1 MTSTAIFS
9 FKRAGNACRLLL
21 LSALCA
27 LACSR
32 AAAVPAYPGLITM
45 KQPSGKTVSIYL
57 RGDEHNH
64 WGETPDGYTLLRD
77 GEGFWAFARATAEGG
92 IEASALRYD
101 GSSLA
106 AERAGIRKGLRPSRS
121 ISQPDVQQP
130 GVQKAKKLQVSN
142 SFPTKG
148 KHKLL
153 MLLINY
159 NDTET
164 LYTQADF
171 QNVMNQENYAGTGS
185 FRDYYLEQSFG
196 QLDIET
202 TVTPWV
208 KLNGAKRY
216 YGSEGAVAMITE
228 ALRMIEDQIDLREFD
243 NDGDGV
249 LDGLTVIHQ
258 GTGQEMTG
266 SSADIWSHSS
276 EIIGLTIDGI
286 AVKRYTIQPEQ
297 QREEKITN
305 IGVICHEFGHN
316 LGAPDFY
323 DTDYGQSGGT
333 YGGTGV
339 WDIMGGGAWNGDN
352 GSQPAAFNM
361 WQKWQYG
368 WITPTELT
376 AATRISNMPSSRLG
390 TAAYKINTTV
400 PGEYFIL
407 ENRQREGSFGTPLPG
422 SGLLI
427 YHIDENL
434 ISQSVEQNTLN
445 AQYPQAAYTVC
456 ANAGTDPSSS
466 SFSYGDV
473 TTAGTPFPGSAGIT
487 SFSDATLPSC
497 KSRSGRHSYFA
508 LKNITETG
516 GTISFDFIKETTPPA
531 PQDFHAE
538 TQRGKVNL
546 AWTAPQPEG
555 SYTAPQFYTVYR
567 NNAPIGTTSALAFAD
582 NEPDAD
588 GLLVYSVDATYSN
601 EMVSPYVEDS
611 LMIPTNRVTA
621 VTATRSSAT
630 NTLRWTLGNRL
641 TRVDITPNE
650 ADYTQLNIQGVDSV
664 DFVQRFSAADLTAYK
679 GARITAVAIF
689 PLSTSS
695 TSTYEVRVWETDKY
709 GKNPRIVSS
718 RPVSEFGVS
727 AWSRVMLT
735 EPVTI
740 IKGRDYYIGAH
751 LKSTQNGFSIMS
763 DLGPYQNGGCLLKFE
778 DEWEEAQNPQGNFY
792 LYAELQYPEA
802 KTQTVPTG
810 LDEPV
815 TDPFSQLQYPLGFR
829 VYRDGVEVGTTAN
842 LLFLDTAAPAG
853 EHDYA
858 ISSLF
863 RGGNESDT
871 VAFHFDGSE
880 QPTGIAITP
889 LADAPALRFT
899 RSSGSLT
906 LTGNGSVTA
915 TDTAGRTLLRR
926 ASSGETTLS
935 LAPGVY
941 IIRLAATDG
950 KVYTWK
956 VEL

>member
-27 LACSR
+27 IACSR
-32 AAAVPAYPGLITM
+32 AAAVPAYPGLITV

-130 GVQKAKKLQVSN
+130 GMQKAQKLQVSN

-376 AATRISNMPSSRLG
+376 AATHISNMPSSRLG
-390 TAAYKINTTV
+390 TVAYKINTTV

-473 TTAGTPFPGSAGIT
+473 TTAGTPFPGSACIT

-567 NNAPIGTTSALAFAD
+567 NNAPIGTTSALTFAD

>member
-27 LACSR
+27 IACSR
-32 AAAVPAYPGLITM
+32 AAAVPAYPGLITV

-57 RGDEHNH
+57 RGDERNH

-376 AATRISNMPSSRLG
+376 AATHISNMPSSRLG
-390 TAAYKINTTV
+390 TAAYKIDTTV

-679 GARITAVAIF
+679 GARITSVAIF

-727 AWSRVMLT
+727 AWSRVILM

-751 LKSTQNGFSIMS
+751 LKSTQNGFSLMS

-880 QPTGIAITP
+880 QPTGIATTP
-889 LADAPALRFT
+889 LAATPALRFT

>member
-9 FKRAGNACRLLL
+9 FKRAGSACRLLL

-27 LACSR
+27 IACSR
-32 AAAVPAYPGLITM
+32 AAAVPAYPGLITV

-57 RGDEHNH
+57 RGDERNH

-228 ALRMIEDQIDLREFD
+228 ALRMIEDEIDLREFD

-305 IGVICHEFGHN
+305 IGVVCHEFGHN

>member
-9 FKRAGNACRLLL
+9 FKRAGSACRLLL
-21 LSALCA
+21 LSALYA

-32 AAAVPAYPGLITM
+32 AAAVPAYPGLITV

-57 RGDEHNH
+57 RGDEHSH

-228 ALRMIEDQIDLREFD
+228 ALRMIEDEIDLREFD

-880 QPTGIAITP
+880 QPTGIATTP
-889 LADAPALRFT
+889 LAATPALRFT
-899 RSSGSLT
+899 RSNGSLT

>member
-27 LACSR
+27 IACSR
-32 AAAVPAYPGLITM
+32 AAAVPAYPGLITV

-121 ISQPDVQQP
+121 ISQPEVQQP

-159 NDTET
+159 NDPET

-228 ALRMIEDQIDLREFD
+228 ALRMIEDEIDLREFD

-368 WITPTELT
+368 WIMPTELT
-376 AATRISNMPSSRLG
+376 AATHISNMPSSRLG

>member
-9 FKRAGNACRLLL
+9 FKRAGSACRLLL
-21 LSALCA
+21 LSALYA

-32 AAAVPAYPGLITM
+32 AAAVPAYPGLITV

-57 RGDEHNH
+57 RGDEHSH

-228 ALRMIEDQIDLREFD
+228 ALRMIEDEIDLREFD

-305 IGVICHEFGHN
+305 IGVVCHEFGHN

-880 QPTGIAITP
+880 QPTGIATTP
-889 LADAPALRFT
+889 LAATPALRFT

>member
-9 FKRAGNACRLLL
+9 FKRAGSACRLLL

-27 LACSR
+27 IACSR
-32 AAAVPAYPGLITM
+32 AAAIPAYPGLITV

-121 ISQPDVQQP
+121 ISQPEVQQP
-130 GVQKAKKLQVSN
+130 GMQKAKKLQVSN

-487 SFSDATLPSC
+487 AFSDATLPSC

-567 NNAPIGTTSALAFAD
+567 NNAPIGTTSALTFAD

-679 GARITAVAIF
+679 GARITSVAIF
-689 PLSTSS
+689 PLTTSS
-695 TSTYEVRVWETDKY
+695 TSSYEVRVWETDKY
-709 GKNPRIVSS
+709 GTNPRIISS

>member
-27 LACSR
+27 IACSR
-32 AAAVPAYPGLITM
+32 AAAVPAYPGLITV

-57 RGDEHNH
+57 RGDEHSH

-121 ISQPDVQQP
+121 ISQPEVQQP
-130 GVQKAKKLQVSN
+130 GIHKAKKLQVSN

-368 WITPTELT
+368 WIMPTELT
-376 AATRISNMPSSRLG
+376 AATHISNMPSSRLG

-567 NNAPIGTTSALAFAD
+567 NNAPIGTTSALTFAD

>member
-9 FKRAGNACRLLL
+9 FKRAGISCRLLL

-27 LACSR
+27 IACSR
-32 AAAVPAYPGLITM
+32 AAAVPAYPGLITV

-57 RGDEHNH
+57 RGDERNH

-77 GEGFWAFARATAEGG
+77 GEGFWAFARATAKGG

-121 ISQPDVQQP
+121 ISQPEVQQP
-130 GVQKAKKLQVSN
+130 GMQKAKKLQVSN

-228 ALRMIEDQIDLREFD
+228 ALRMIEDEIDLREFD

-323 DTDYGQSGGT
+323 DTDYAQSGGT

-434 ISQSVEQNTLN
+434 ISQTVEQNTLN
-445 AQYPQAAYTVC
+445 VQYPQAAYTVC

-487 SFSDATLPSC
+487 SFSDATFPSC

-567 NNAPIGTTSALAFAD
+567 NNAPIGKTSALAFAD

-679 GARITAVAIF
+679 GARITSVAIF
-689 PLSTSS
+689 PLTTSS

-709 GKNPRIVSS
+709 GNNPHIVSS

-751 LKSTQNGFSIMS
+751 LKSTQNGFSLMS
-763 DLGPYQNGGCLLKFE
+763 DTGPYQNGGCLLKFE

-792 LYAELQYPEA
+792 LYAELQYPEP

-871 VAFHFDGSE
+871 VEFHFDGSE
-880 QPTGIAITP
+880 QPTGIAATP
-889 LADAPALRFT
+889 LTAAPSLRFT
-899 RSSGSLT
+899 RGTGSLT
-906 LTGNGSVTA
+906 LSGSGSVTA

-926 ASSGETTLS
+926 AALGDTALT

>member
-27 LACSR
+27 IACSR
-32 AAAVPAYPGLITM
+32 AAAVPAYPGLITV

-101 GSSLA
+101 GSSRA
-106 AERAGIRKGLRPSRS
+106 AEQAGIRKGLRPSRS
-121 ISQPDVQQP
+121 ISQPEVQQP
-130 GVQKAKKLQVSN
+130 GIQKAKKLQVSN

-368 WITPTELT
+368 WIMPTELT
-376 AATRISNMPSSRLG
+376 AATHISNMPSSRLG

-567 NNAPIGTTSALAFAD
+567 NNTPIGTTSALTFAD

-880 QPTGIAITP
+880 QPTGIATTP
-889 LADAPALRFT
+889 LAATPALRFT

-915 TDTAGRTLLRR
+915 TDTAGRILLRR
-926 ASSGETTLS
+926 AASGETTIS

-950 KVYTWK
+950 KVYIWK

>member
-1 MTSTAIFS
+1 
-9 FKRAGNACRLLL
+9 
-21 LSALCA
+21 
-27 LACSR
+27 
-32 AAAVPAYPGLITM
+32 M

-57 RGDEHNH
+57 RGDERSH

-121 ISQPDVQQP
+121 ISQPEVQQP

-305 IGVICHEFGHN
+305 IGVVCHEFGHN

-376 AATRISNMPSSRLG
+376 AATHISNMPSSRLG

-487 SFSDATLPSC
+487 AFSDATLPSC

-679 GARITAVAIF
+679 GARITSVAIF

-709 GKNPRIVSS
+709 GTNPRIVSS

>member
-9 FKRAGNACRLLL
+9 FKRAGSACRLLL

-27 LACSR
+27 IACSR
-32 AAAVPAYPGLITM
+32 AAAVPAYPGLITV

-121 ISQPDVQQP
+121 ISQPEVQQP
-130 GVQKAKKLQVSN
+130 GMQKAKKLQVSN

-305 IGVICHEFGHN
+305 IGVVCHEFGHN

-567 NNAPIGTTSALAFAD
+567 NNAPIGTTSALTFAD

-880 QPTGIAITP
+880 QPTGIATTP
-889 LADAPALRFT
+889 LAATPALRFT

>member
-21 LSALCA
+21 LSVLCA
-27 LACSR
+27 IACSR
-32 AAAVPAYPGLITM
+32 AAAVPAYPGLITV

-57 RGDEHNH
+57 RGDEHSH

-567 NNAPIGTTSALAFAD
+567 NNAPIGTTSALTFAD

>member
-9 FKRAGNACRLLL
+9 FKRAGSACRLLL

-27 LACSR
+27 IACSR
-32 AAAVPAYPGLITM
+32 AAAIPAYPGLITV

-57 RGDEHNH
+57 RGDERNH

-228 ALRMIEDQIDLREFD
+228 ALRMIEDEIDLREFD

-305 IGVICHEFGHN
+305 IGVVCHEFGHN

-487 SFSDATLPSC
+487 AFSDATLPSC

-567 NNAPIGTTSALAFAD
+567 NNAPIGTTSALTFAD

-709 GKNPRIVSS
+709 GTNPRIVSS

-880 QPTGIAITP
+880 QPTGIATTP
-889 LADAPALRFT
+889 LAATPALRFT

>member
-9 FKRAGNACRLLL
+9 FKRAGSACRLLL
-21 LSALCA
+21 LSVLCTI
-27 LACSR
+27 ACSR
-32 AAAVPAYPGLITM
+32 AAAVPAYPGLITV

-57 RGDEHNH
+57 RGDEHSH

-323 DTDYGQSGGT
+323 DTDYAQSGGT

-709 GKNPRIVSS
+709 GTNPRIVSS

>member
-21 LSALCA
+21 LSALYA

-32 AAAVPAYPGLITM
+32 AAAVPAYPGLITV

-57 RGDEHNH
+57 RGDERNH

-121 ISQPDVQQP
+121 ISQPEVQQP
-130 GVQKAKKLQVSN
+130 GMQKAKKLQVSN

-228 ALRMIEDQIDLREFD
+228 ALRMIEDEIDLREFD

-487 SFSDATLPSC
+487 AFSDATLPSC

-567 NNAPIGTTSALAFAD
+567 NNAPIGTTSALTFAD

-621 VTATRSSAT
+621 VTATRASAT

-641 TRVDITPNE
+641 TRVNITPNE

-679 GARITAVAIF
+679 GARITSVAIF
-689 PLSTSS
+689 PLTTSS
-695 TSTYEVRVWETDKY
+695 TSSYEVRVWETDKY
-709 GKNPRIVSS
+709 GTNPRIVSS

-880 QPTGIAITP
+880 QPTGIATTP
-889 LADAPALRFT
+889 LAATPALRFT

>member
-9 FKRAGNACRLLL
+9 FKRAGSACRLLL

-27 LACSR
+27 IACSR
-32 AAAVPAYPGLITM
+32 AAAIPAYPGLITV

-57 RGDEHNH
+57 RGDERNH

-473 TTAGTPFPGSAGIT
+473 TTAGTPFPGSTGIT
-487 SFSDATLPSC
+487 AFSDATLPSC

-567 NNAPIGTTSALAFAD
+567 NNAPIGTTSALTFAD

-621 VTATRSSAT
+621 VTATRASAT

-679 GARITAVAIF
+679 GARITSVAIF
-689 PLSTSS
+689 PLTTSS
-695 TSTYEVRVWETDKY
+695 TSSYEVRVWETDKY
-709 GKNPRIVSS
+709 GTNPRIVSS

-727 AWSRVMLT
+727 SWSRVMLT

-880 QPTGIAITP
+880 QPTGIATTP
-889 LADAPALRFT
+889 LAATPALRFT

>member
-21 LSALCA
+21 LSALCTI
-27 LACSR
+27 ACSR
-32 AAAVPAYPGLITM
+32 AAAVPAYPGLITV

-57 RGDEHNH
+57 RGDERNH

-121 ISQPDVQQP
+121 ISQPEVQQP
-130 GVQKAKKLQVSN
+130 GMQKAKKLQVSN

-305 IGVICHEFGHN
+305 IGVVCHEFGHN

>member
-21 LSALCA
+21 LSTLCA
-27 LACSR
+27 IACSR
-32 AAAVPAYPGLITM
+32 AAAVPAYPGLITV

-121 ISQPDVQQP
+121 ISQPEVQQP
-130 GVQKAKKLQVSN
+130 GVHKAKKLQVSN

>member
-27 LACSR
+27 IACSR
-32 AAAVPAYPGLITM
+32 AAAVPAYPGLITV

-101 GSSLA
+101 GSSRA
-106 AERAGIRKGLRPSRS
+106 AEQAGIRKDLRPSRS
-121 ISQPDVQQP
+121 ISQPEVQQP
-130 GVQKAKKLQVSN
+130 GIQKAKKLQVSN

-305 IGVICHEFGHN
+305 IGVVCHECGHN

-376 AATRISNMPSSRLG
+376 VATRISNMPSSRLG

>member
-1 MTSTAIFS
+1 
-9 FKRAGNACRLLL
+9 
-21 LSALCA
+21 
-27 LACSR
+27 
-32 AAAVPAYPGLITM
+32 M

-376 AATRISNMPSSRLG
+376 AATHISNMPSSRLG

-487 SFSDATLPSC
+487 AFSDATLPSC

-567 NNAPIGTTSALAFAD
+567 NNAPIGTTSALTFAD

-621 VTATRSSAT
+621 VTATRASAT

-641 TRVDITPNE
+641 TRVNITPNE

-679 GARITAVAIF
+679 GARITSVAIF
-689 PLSTSS
+689 PLTTSS
-695 TSTYEVRVWETDKY
+695 TSSYEVRVWETDKY
-709 GKNPRIVSS
+709 GTNPRIISS

>member
-1 MTSTAIFS
+1 M
-9 FKRAGNACRLLL
+9 
-21 LSALCA
+21 
-27 LACSR
+27 
-32 AAAVPAYPGLITM
+32 PAYPGLITV

-121 ISQPDVQQP
+121 ISQPEVQQP
-130 GVQKAKKLQVSN
+130 GMQKAKKLQVSN

-880 QPTGIAITP
+880 QPTGIAATP
-889 LADAPALRFT
+889 LAATPALRFT

>member
-27 LACSR
+27 IACSR
-32 AAAVPAYPGLITM
+32 AAAVPAYPGLITV

-57 RGDEHNH
+57 RGDERNH

-121 ISQPDVQQP
+121 ISQPEVQQP
-130 GVQKAKKLQVSN
+130 GIQKAKKLQVSN

-228 ALRMIEDQIDLREFD
+228 ALRMIEDEIDLREFD

-305 IGVICHEFGHN
+305 IGVVCHEFGHN

-487 SFSDATLPSC
+487 AFSDATLPSC

-915 TDTAGRTLLRR
+915 TDTAGHILLRR
-926 ASSGETTLS
+926 AASGETTIS

>member
-9 FKRAGNACRLLL
+9 FKRAGISCRLLL

-32 AAAVPAYPGLITM
+32 AAAVPAYPGLITV

-121 ISQPDVQQP
+121 ISQPDVQQS
-130 GVQKAKKLQVSN
+130 GVHKAKKLQVSN

-487 SFSDATLPSC
+487 AFSDATLPSC

-555 SYTAPQFYTVYR
+555 SYTAPKFYTVYR

-679 GARITAVAIF
+679 GARITSVAIF

>member
-9 FKRAGNACRLLL
+9 FKRAGSACRLLL
-21 LSALCA
+21 LSVLYALV
-27 LACSR
+27 LSR
-32 AAAVPAYPGLITM
+32 AAAVPAYPGLITV

-57 RGDEHNH
+57 RGDERNH

-121 ISQPDVQQP
+121 ISQPEVQQP
-130 GVQKAKKLQVSN
+130 GIQKAKKLQVSN

-709 GKNPRIVSS
+709 GTNPRIVSS

>member
-1 MTSTAIFS
+1 M
-9 FKRAGNACRLLL
+9 
-21 LSALCA
+21 
-27 LACSR
+27 
-32 AAAVPAYPGLITM
+32 
-45 KQPSGKTVSIYL
+45 
-57 RGDEHNH
+57 
-64 WGETPDGYTLLRD
+64 
-77 GEGFWAFARATAEGG
+77 
-92 IEASALRYD
+92 
-101 GSSLA
+101 
-106 AERAGIRKGLRPSRS
+106 
-121 ISQPDVQQP
+121 
-130 GVQKAKKLQVSN
+130 
-142 SFPTKG
+142 
-148 KHKLL
+148 
-153 MLLINY
+153 
-159 NDTET
+159 
-164 LYTQADF
+164 
-171 QNVMNQENYAGTGS
+171 
-185 FRDYYLEQSFG
+185 
-196 QLDIET
+196 
-202 TVTPWV
+202 
-208 KLNGAKRY
+208 
-216 YGSEGAVAMITE
+216 
-228 ALRMIEDQIDLREFD
+228 
-243 NDGDGV
+243 
-249 LDGLTVIHQ
+249 
-258 GTGQEMTG
+258 
-266 SSADIWSHSS
+266 
-276 EIIGLTIDGI
+276 
-286 AVKRYTIQPEQ
+286 
-297 QREEKITN
+297 
-305 IGVICHEFGHN
+305 
-316 LGAPDFY
+316 
-323 DTDYGQSGGT
+323 
-333 YGGTGV
+333 
-339 WDIMGGGAWNGDN
+339 
-352 GSQPAAFNM
+352 
-361 WQKWQYG
+361 
-368 WITPTELT
+368 
-376 AATRISNMPSSRLG
+376 
-390 TAAYKINTTV
+390 
-400 PGEYFIL
+400 
-407 ENRQREGSFGTPLPG
+407 
-422 SGLLI
+422 
-427 YHIDENL
+427 
-434 ISQSVEQNTLN
+434 
-445 AQYPQAAYTVC
+445 
-456 ANAGTDPSSS
+456 
-466 SFSYGDV
+466 

-487 SFSDATLPSC
+487 AFSDATLPSC

-567 NNAPIGTTSALAFAD
+567 NNTPIGTTSALTFAD

-709 GKNPRIVSS
+709 GTNPRIVSS

-926 ASSGETTLS
+926 AASGETTIS

-950 KVYTWK
+950 KIYTWK

>member
-1 MTSTAIFS
+1 M
-9 FKRAGNACRLLL
+9 
-21 LSALCA
+21 
-27 LACSR
+27 
-32 AAAVPAYPGLITM
+32 PAYPGLITV

-57 RGDEHNH
+57 RGDERNH

-305 IGVICHEFGHN
+305 IGVVCHEFGHN

-487 SFSDATLPSC
+487 AFSDATLPSC

-880 QPTGIAITP
+880 QPTGIATTP
-889 LADAPALRFT
+889 LAATPALRFT

-915 TDTAGRTLLRR
+915 TDTAGHILLRR
-926 ASSGETTLS
+926 AASGETTIS

>member
-9 FKRAGNACRLLL
+9 FKRAGSACRLLL
-21 LSALCA
+21 LSALYA

-32 AAAVPAYPGLITM
+32 AAAVPAYPGLITV

-57 RGDEHNH
+57 RGDEHSH

-121 ISQPDVQQP
+121 ISQPEVQQP

-305 IGVICHEFGHN
+305 IGVVCHEFGHN

>member
-9 FKRAGNACRLLL
+9 FKRAGSACRLLL

-27 LACSR
+27 IACSR
-32 AAAVPAYPGLITM
+32 AAAVPAYPGLITV

-106 AERAGIRKGLRPSRS
+106 AERAGIRKGLRPSHN
-121 ISQPDVQQP
+121 ISQPEVQQP
-130 GVQKAKKLQVSN
+130 GIQKAKKLQVSN

-305 IGVICHEFGHN
+305 IGVVCHEFGHN

-487 SFSDATLPSC
+487 AFSDATLPSC

-508 LKNITETG
+508 LKNITETD

>member
-27 LACSR
+27 IACSR
-32 AAAVPAYPGLITM
+32 AAAVPAYPGLITV

-57 RGDEHNH
+57 RGDERNH

-121 ISQPDVQQP
+121 ISQPEVQQP

-305 IGVICHEFGHN
+305 IGVVCHEFGHN

-679 GARITAVAIF
+679 GARITSVAIF

-727 AWSRVMLT
+727 AWSRVILT

-880 QPTGIAITP
+880 QPTGIATTP
-889 LADAPALRFT
+889 LAATPALRFT

>member
-9 FKRAGNACRLLL
+9 FKRAGSACRLLL
-21 LSALCA
+21 LSVLYA

-32 AAAVPAYPGLITM
+32 AAAVPAYPGLITV

-106 AERAGIRKGLRPSRS
+106 AERAGIRKGLRPSRN
-121 ISQPDVQQP
+121 ISQPEVQQP
-130 GVQKAKKLQVSN
+130 GMQKAKKLQVSN

-323 DTDYGQSGGT
+323 DTDYAQSGGT
-333 YGGTGV
+333 YCGTGV

>member
-9 FKRAGNACRLLL
+9 FKRAGSACRLLL
-21 LSALCA
+21 LSALYA

-32 AAAVPAYPGLITM
+32 AAAVPAYPGLITV

-57 RGDEHNH
+57 RGDEHSH

-121 ISQPDVQQP
+121 ISQPEVQQP

-228 ALRMIEDQIDLREFD
+228 ALRMIEDEIDLREFD

-567 NNAPIGTTSALAFAD
+567 NNAPIGTTSALTFAD

>member
-9 FKRAGNACRLLL
+9 FKRAGSACRLLL

-27 LACSR
+27 IACSR
-32 AAAVPAYPGLITM
+32 AAAIPAYPGLITV

-57 RGDEHNH
+57 RGDERNH

-121 ISQPDVQQP
+121 ISQPEVQQP
-130 GVQKAKKLQVSN
+130 GMQKAKKLQVSN

-228 ALRMIEDQIDLREFD
+228 ALRMIEDEIDLREFD

-390 TAAYKINTTV
+390 TAAYKINNTV

-487 SFSDATLPSC
+487 AFSDATLPSC

-567 NNAPIGTTSALAFAD
+567 NNAPIGTTSALTFAD

-621 VTATRSSAT
+621 VTATRASAT

-679 GARITAVAIF
+679 GARITSVAIF
-689 PLSTSS
+689 PLTTSS
-695 TSTYEVRVWETDKY
+695 TSSYEVRVWETDKY
-709 GKNPRIVSS
+709 GTNPRIISS

>member
-9 FKRAGNACRLLL
+9 FKRAGSACRLLL

-27 LACSR
+27 IACSR
-32 AAAVPAYPGLITM
+32 AAAVPAYPGLITV

-130 GVQKAKKLQVSN
+130 GMQKAKKLQVSN

-228 ALRMIEDQIDLREFD
+228 ALRMIEDEIDLREFD

-266 SSADIWSHSS
+266 SSSDIWSHSS

-305 IGVICHEFGHN
+305 IGVVCHEFGHN

-473 TTAGTPFPGSAGIT
+473 TTASTPFPGSAGIT
-487 SFSDATLPSC
+487 AFSDATLPSC

-567 NNAPIGTTSALAFAD
+567 NNAPIGTTSALTFAD

-880 QPTGIAITP
+880 QPTGIATTP
-889 LADAPALRFT
+889 LAATPALRFT

-926 ASSGETTLS
+926 AASGETTLS

>member
-9 FKRAGNACRLLL
+9 FKRAGSACRLLL

-27 LACSR
+27 IACSR
-32 AAAVPAYPGLITM
+32 AAAIPAYPGLITV

-57 RGDEHNH
+57 RGDERNH

-228 ALRMIEDQIDLREFD
+228 ALRMIEDEIDLREFD

-305 IGVICHEFGHN
+305 IGVVCHEFGHN

-487 SFSDATLPSC
+487 AFSDATLPSC

-567 NNAPIGTTSALAFAD
+567 NNAPIGTTSALTFAD

-679 GARITAVAIF
+679 GARITSVAIF
-689 PLSTSS
+689 PLTTSS
-695 TSTYEVRVWETDKY
+695 TSSYEVRVWETDKY
-709 GKNPRIVSS
+709 GTNPRIISS

>member
-9 FKRAGNACRLLL
+9 FKRAGSACRLLL
-21 LSALCA
+21 LSVLCA
-27 LACSR
+27 IACSR
-32 AAAVPAYPGLITM
+32 AAAVPAYPGLITV

-130 GVQKAKKLQVSN
+130 GIQKAKKLQVSN

-228 ALRMIEDQIDLREFD
+228 ALRMIEDEIDLREFD

-305 IGVICHEFGHN
+305 IGVVCHEFGHN

-487 SFSDATLPSC
+487 AFSDATLPSC

-926 ASSGETTLS
+926 SSSGETTLS

>member
-9 FKRAGNACRLLL
+9 FKRAGSACRLLL
-21 LSALCA
+21 LSVLYA

-32 AAAVPAYPGLITM
+32 AAAVPAYPGLITV

-106 AERAGIRKGLRPSRS
+106 AERAGIRKGLRPSRN
-121 ISQPDVQQP
+121 ISQPEVQQP
-130 GVQKAKKLQVSN
+130 GMQKAKKLQVSN

-323 DTDYGQSGGT
+323 DTDYAQSGGT
-333 YGGTGV
+333 YCGTGV

-567 NNAPIGTTSALAFAD
+567 NNAPIGTTSALTFAD

-778 DEWEEAQNPQGNFY
+778 DEWEVAQNPQGNFY

>member
-1 MTSTAIFS
+1 
-9 FKRAGNACRLLL
+9 
-21 LSALCA
+21 
-27 LACSR
+27 
-32 AAAVPAYPGLITM
+32 M

-121 ISQPDVQQP
+121 ISQPEVQQP
-130 GVQKAKKLQVSN
+130 GVHKAKKLQVSN

-228 ALRMIEDQIDLREFD
+228 ALRMIEDEIDLREFD

-305 IGVICHEFGHN
+305 IGVVCHEFGHN

-390 TAAYKINTTV
+390 TAAYKINTTG

-516 GTISFDFIKETTPPA
+516 GAISFDFIKETTPPA

-567 NNAPIGTTSALAFAD
+567 NNAPIGTTSALTFAD

-679 GARITAVAIF
+679 GARITSVAIF
-689 PLSTSS
+689 PLTTSS
-695 TSTYEVRVWETDKY
+695 TSSYEVRVWETDKY
-709 GKNPRIVSS
+709 GTNPRIVSS

-863 RGGNESDT
+863 RGGNESDA

-880 QPTGIAITP
+880 QPTGIATTP
-889 LADAPALRFT
+889 LAATPALRFT